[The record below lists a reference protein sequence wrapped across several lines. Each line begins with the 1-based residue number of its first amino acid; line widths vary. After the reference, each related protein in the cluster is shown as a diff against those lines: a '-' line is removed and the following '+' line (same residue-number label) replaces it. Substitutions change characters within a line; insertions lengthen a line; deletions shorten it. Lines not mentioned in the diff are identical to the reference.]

1 MCSVW
6 QLHFR
11 RAMAIAP
18 HRKIVRQSDA
28 PWAREVALK
37 DDPWG
42 ARHGPAGYRHI
53 TWSVS
58 DNPGPMCGPP
68 AVRILHG
75 RFDDFPRTGTRAG
88 AAPPPPSTTMALGE
102 KNAGRILRV
111 SRTLFFEY
119 RSYKW
124 VRSIRRVPPDR
135 SHLVLA
141 QTDKNKCSTR
151 KIRVDIPKEYILYT
165 FTRS

>member
-1 MCSVW
+1 MCWPVW

-11 RAMAIAP
+11 RATAVAP
-18 HRKIVRQSDA
+18 HRKIERQSDA

-75 RFDDFPRTGTRAG
+75 RFDDFPWTGTRAG
-88 AAPPPPSTTMALGE
+88 AAPPPPNTTMALGNRDPAV
-102 KNAGRILRV
+102 KSALGH
-111 SRTLFFEY
+111 FFLSTEATNGC
-119 RSYKW
+119 
-124 VRSIRRVPPDR
+124 VRSGRSCRIDR
-135 SHLVLA
+135 
-141 QTDKNKCSTR
+141 TR
-151 KIRVDIPKEYILYT
+151 
-165 FTRS
+165 F